1 MTKQSETGR
10 GSSYEL
16 YDQVSGTLTDIM
28 KEHVSNIKQM
38 TNLIWLVVA
47 VMNGKSIAL
56 SQLANLLPGAGEAKS
71 RVTRI
76 REWLKNS
83 KVEVWTLY
91 QAVLREVLRDWHETT
106 MSLIVD
112 GTLVF
117 GGRLQI
123 FRLSLAHGNRAIPLA
138 WRVVPGTGLVQAE
151 RLRPMFRQVAEFL
164 MRYQARITLL
174 ADRGFRDHDWALL
187 CKDLG
192 WGYCI
197 RIVRSTHIRL
207 RTGATV
213 RLDALKPRMGRTLCL
228 SRVILTQQHA
238 FATHVSMTWSR
249 GEGAAAPE
257 RVIVISDQRAH
268 PDRLREYA
276 VRMDI
281 EIVQSQMTKAG
292 AFAILGSGDD
302 VTDFDIAIGDDH
314 AINQEFN
321 QLPLVLK
328 RGAGQA
334 SLDTLTEL
342 GHRTGDCGKL
352 RVLIGLTI
360 QLLILTRQCINL
372 ALHLFKHVL
381 RHNGRDGSRQE
392 PLDSLRN
399 KS

>member
-1 MTKQSETGR
+1 LR
-10 GSSYEL
+10 
-16 YDQVSGTLTDIM
+16 
-28 KEHVSNIKQM
+28 EHVSNIKQV
-38 TNLIWLVVA
+38 TNLIWLVVGI
-47 VMNGKSIAL
+47 MNSKSIAL
-56 SQLANLLPGAGEAKS
+56 SQLANLMPGETEAES

-91 QAVLREVLRDWHETT
+91 QAVLREVLRDWHDTT

-138 WRVVPGTGLVQAE
+138 WMVVPGTGLVQAE

-174 ADRGFRDHDWALL
+174 ADRGFRDHDWAVL
-187 CKDLG
+187 CKDRG
-192 WGYCI
+192 WSYRI

-228 SRVILTQQHA
+228 SHVLLTQQHA
-238 FATHVSMTWSR
+238 FATHVSMTWTR
-249 GEGAAAPE
+249 GEDNVAPE
-257 RVIVISDQRAH
+257 LVIVISDQRAH

-281 EIVQSQMTKAG
+281 EQSFRDDK
-292 AFAILGSGDD
+292 SGG
-302 VTDFDIAIGDDH
+302 FDIDHTRLSHPERLERLLLAVAIATVWCHEVGQFVLLTGEVLRRLIDPAHTRHLSIFQLGLRWIKRCLAVLLDSLPDFY
-314 AINQEFN
+314 ARL
-321 QLPLVLK
+321 LPLVLPPI
-328 RGAGQA
+328 
-334 SLDTLTEL
+334 S
-342 GHRTGDCGKL
+342 
-352 RVLIGLTI
+352 
-360 QLLILTRQCINL
+360 
-372 ALHLFKHVL
+372 F
-381 RHNGRDGSRQE
+381 
-392 PLDSLRN
+392 
-399 KS
+399 